1 MEIPLLYDI
10 CIIFGLSIGVLLI
23 CHRLGVPSIV
33 GFLLT
38 GLIAGPHGLEL
49 IKAVHEVEIL
59 AEIGVILLLFTIG
72 IEFSLK
78 HLLRIKQ
85 AVLLG
90 GSLQVGLTLLAAFAL
105 AVQFGQTIN
114 ESIFIGCL
122 AAVSSTAIVMK
133 LLQERDE
140 TRTPHGGTALAILI
154 FQDIA
159 IVPMIL
165 ITPILAGQA
174 GDMNRALILLLAK
187 GVGMIAVVFVG
198 SKYVVP
204 RILSQVLRA
213 RSREIFLL
221 SVLAICLAV
230 VWLMSSFGV
239 SLALG
244 AFLAGLIVS
253 ESESS
258 HDALGHISPFRDVF
272 TSFFFVSVGMLLDF
286 HILFQKPLLIAG
298 LMIGVFV
305 AKSIIAGGVTSILGY
320 PLRTAILA
328 GLTLSQVGEFG
339 LILAKSGI
347 EYGLLSDENYK
358 LFLAVSVVTMAATP
372 FIISAAPHIADG
384 ILRLP
389 LPKRLVLGYKSIAS
403 MQDTDQTNHVII
415 VGFGLNGRNVAKAAR
430 VADIPYVIIE
440 MNPDIVRTE
449 RAKGEPIFYGDAIH
463 DTVFHHAN
471 IKAARVVVVV
481 ISDAAASRRIV
492 ATAHSL
498 NPTVHVIARTRH
510 LAEVEQLYRVGAN
523 EVIPEEFETS
533 VVIFTRVLMEYLTPH
548 DQIKQFVAEVRANG
562 YEMFRSLREDTP
574 PVSDLKEHFPDLDI
588 SVLSVD
594 PKSPFVGKSLAEIA
608 LRATYKVTIL
618 VVRRNEQIFTN
629 PSAEL
634 LIESDDEVYLLG
646 TPAEI
651 SQVVDLFDNPES
663 KQTAQTDV
671 EDISKVKKS
680 KPIN

>member
-23 CHRLGVPSIV
+23 CHRVGVPSIV
-33 GFLLT
+33 GFLVT

-49 IKAVHEVEIL
+49 IRAAHEVEIL

-105 AVQFGQTIN
+105 AWHFGQAIN
-114 ESIFIGCL
+114 QSLFIGCL
-122 AAVSSTAIVMK
+122 AALSSTAIVMK

-165 ITPILAGQA
+165 ITPILAGHA
-174 GDMNRALILLLAK
+174 GDMSSALLLLLAK
-187 GVGMIAVVFVG
+187 GVAMLAVVFVG
-198 SKYVVP
+198 AKYIVP
-204 RILSQVLRA
+204 RVLSLVLRA

-230 VWLMSSFGV
+230 VWLMSRFGV

-286 HILFQKPLLIAG
+286 HILFEKPLLIAG
-298 LMIGVFV
+298 LAIGVLV
-305 AKSIIAGGVTSILGY
+305 AKSIIAGGVTAMLGY

-328 GLTLSQVGEFG
+328 GLTLSQVGEFA

-347 EYGLLSDENYK
+347 EHGLLSDANYN

-372 FIISAAPHIADG
+372 FIISAAPHVADG

-389 LPKRLVLGYKSIAS
+389 LPRRLVSGLKPIAAT
-403 MQDTDQTNHVII
+403 QDAEQTNHVII
-415 VGFGLNGRNVAKAAR
+415 IGFGVNGRNVAKAAR
-430 VADIPYVIIE
+430 TADIPYVIVE
-440 MNPDIVRTE
+440 MNPETVGTE
-449 RAKGEPIFYGDAIH
+449 RANGEPIFYGDAIH
-463 DTVFHHAN
+463 DAVLHHAN

-492 ATAHSL
+492 ATAHAL
-498 NPTVHVIARTRH
+498 NPTAHIIARTRY
-510 LAEVEQLYRVGAN
+510 LAEVEPLYRVGAN

-533 VVIFTRVLMEYLTPH
+533 VEIFTRVLMEYLIPH
-548 DQIKQFVAEVRANG
+548 DQIEQFVAEVRADG
-562 YEMFRSLREDTP
+562 YKMFRTLPKDTP
-574 PVSDLKEHFPDLDI
+574 PVSDLKGHFPDLDI
-588 SVLSVD
+588 SVLLVD
-594 PKSPFVGKSLAEIA
+594 PESPFVGKSLAEIA
-608 LRATYKVTIL
+608 LQGTYEVTVL
-618 VVRRNEQIFTN
+618 AVRRNEQILAN
-629 PSAEL
+629 PHGEL
-634 LIESDDEVYLLG
+634 RIEFDDEVYLLG
-646 TPAEI
+646 NPGKI
-651 SQVVDLFDNPES
+651 GQVVDLFDNPES
-663 KQTAQTDV
+663 QEPTQIDA
-671 EDISKVKKS
+671 EDYSKVKK
-680 KPIN
+680 

>member
-33 GFLLT
+33 GFLVT

-49 IKAVHEVEIL
+49 IQADHEVEIL

-78 HLLRIKQ
+78 RLLQIKQ

-105 AVQFGQTIN
+105 AWHFGQAIN
-114 ESIFIGCL
+114 ESVFIGCL

-165 ITPILAGQA
+165 ITPILAGHA
-174 GDMNRALILLLAK
+174 GDMSRALILLLAK
-187 GVGMIAVVFVG
+187 GVAMIAMVFVG
-198 SKYVVP
+198 SKYIVP
-204 RILSQVLRA
+204 RILSQVLRT

-230 VWLMSSFGV
+230 VWLMSRFGV

-298 LMIGVFV
+298 LTIGVLV
-305 AKSIIAGGVTSILGY
+305 AKSIIAGGVTSMLGY

-328 GLTLSQVGEFG
+328 GLTLSQVGEFA

-347 EYGLLSDENYK
+347 EHGLLSDANYN

-372 FIISAAPHIADG
+372 FIISAAPHVADG

-389 LPKRLVLGYKSIAS
+389 LPRRLVSGLKSIAS
-403 MQDTDQTNHVII
+403 TEDTEQTNHVII
-415 VGFGLNGRNVAKAAR
+415 IGFGVNGRNVAKAAR
-430 VADIPYVIIE
+430 AADIPYVIVE
-440 MNPDIVRTE
+440 MNPEIVGTE
-449 RAKGEPIFYGDAIH
+449 RANGEPIFYGDAIH
-463 DTVFHHAN
+463 DAVLHHAN

-492 ATAHSL
+492 ATAHAL
-498 NPTVHVIARTRH
+498 NPTAHIIARTRYF
-510 LAEVEQLYRVGAN
+510 AEVEPLYRVGAN

-533 VVIFTRVLMEYLTPH
+533 VEIFTRVLMEYLIPH
-548 DQIKQFVAEVRANG
+548 DQIQQFVAEVRANG
-562 YEMFRSLREDTP
+562 YKMFRTLPKDTP
-574 PVSDLKEHFPDLDI
+574 PVSALKGDFPDLEI
-588 SVLSVD
+588 SVLWVD
-594 PKSPFVGKSLAEIA
+594 PNSPFVGKSLAEIA
-608 LRATYKVTIL
+608 LRETYEVTVL
-618 VVRRNEQIFTN
+618 AVRRREQILTN
-629 PSAEL
+629 PHGEL
-634 LIESDDEVYLLG
+634 RIELDDEVYLLG
-646 TPAEI
+646 NPGKI
-651 SQVVDLFDNPES
+651 GQIVDLFDNPES
-663 KQTAQTDV
+663 QEPTQTDA
-671 EDISKVKKS
+671 EDYSEVKK
-680 KPIN
+680 

>member
-10 CIIFGLSIGVLLI
+10 CIIFGLSIGVLFI

-33 GFLLT
+33 GFLVT

-49 IKAVHEVEIL
+49 IQADHEVEIL

-78 HLLRIKQ
+78 RLLQIKQ

-105 AVQFGQTIN
+105 ALHFGQSIN
-114 ESIFIGCL
+114 ESVFIGCL

-165 ITPILAGQA
+165 ITPILAGHA
-174 GDMNRALILLLAK
+174 GDMSRALVLLLAK
-187 GVGMIAVVFVG
+187 GVAMIAMVFVG
-198 SKYVVP
+198 SKYIVP
-204 RILSQVLRA
+204 RILSQVLRT

-230 VWLMSSFGV
+230 VWLMSRFGV

-298 LMIGVFV
+298 LTIGVLV
-305 AKSIIAGGVTSILGY
+305 AKSIIAGGVTSMLGY

-328 GLTLSQVGEFG
+328 GLTLSQVGEFA

-347 EYGLLSDENYK
+347 EHGLLSDANYN

-372 FIISAAPHIADG
+372 FIISAAPHVADG

-389 LPKRLVLGYKSIAS
+389 LPRRLVSGLKPIAS
-403 MQDTDQTNHVII
+403 TQDAEQTNHVVII
-415 VGFGLNGRNVAKAAR
+415 GFGINGRNVAKAAR
-430 VADIPYVIIE
+430 AADIPYVIVE
-440 MNPDIVRTE
+440 MNPEIVRME
-449 RAKGEPIFYGDAIH
+449 RANGEPIFYGDAIH
-463 DTVFHHAN
+463 DAVLHHAN

-492 ATAHSL
+492 ATAHAL
-498 NPTVHVIARTRH
+498 NPTVHIIARTRYF
-510 LAEVEQLYRVGAN
+510 AEVEPLYRVGAN

-533 VVIFTRVLMEYLTPH
+533 VEIFTRVLMEYLIPH
-548 DQIKQFVAEVRANG
+548 DQIQQFVAEVRANG
-562 YEMFRSLREDTP
+562 YKMFRTLRKDTP
-574 PVSDLKEHFPDLDI
+574 PVSTLKGHFPDLEI
-588 SVLSVD
+588 SVLWVD
-594 PKSPFVGKSLAEIA
+594 PKSPFAGKSLAEIA
-608 LRATYKVTIL
+608 LRETYEVTVL
-618 VVRRNEQIFTN
+618 AVRRNEQILTN
-629 PSAEL
+629 PHGEL
-634 LIESDDEVYLLG
+634 RIELDDEVYLLG
-646 TPAEI
+646 NPGKI
-651 SQVVDLFDNPES
+651 GQIVDLFDNPES
-663 KQTAQTDV
+663 QEPTQTDA
-671 EDISKVKKS
+671 EDYSEVKK
-680 KPIN
+680 